1 VTVRPTYHPPGG
13 EAEAGT
19 LLLRDGSRVPLWRVL
34 SEDVRRIEAF
44 LRALTP
50 GEREEVARSLLLTE
64 EDLSDFLRRIGEG
77 ETGEGYLVEEAEG
90 ESVVG
95 FGAYRVTGDEG
106 AAITLAVAPAWRQ
119 RGIGRLLLDRLA
131 RLAAN
136 RGVDRLRGSATASN
150 EALVDLFR
158 ESGFTVREERRDGR
172 VYLGVDLSR
181 TSAGDARPEKIAGG
195 AFAEA
200 SLRPLFHPRSVAVAG
215 ASRDPESVGHRILVG
230 LLHAGFRGTVY
241 PVNPEAG
248 QVASI
253 RAWPSV
259 SAIEEPV
266 DLAVVAVPAPVV
278 PAVVDDCADA
288 GVEGLVVISAGF
300 AEMGPEGRKRQE
312 RLLAQV
318 RSHGMRMVGPNCLGL
333 LHTHP
338 EVRLNASFAPRM
350 PPHGRIALC
359 SQSGA
364 LGIAI
369 IALARRLELG
379 LSAFVSVGNKAD
391 VAADDLLEYWEEDPG
406 SEILL
411 FYLESFSR
419 PRRFGRI
426 ARRVGRSKPIVVVK
440 SGRSEAGGRAAGSHT
455 AALTASDVAVDA
467 LFGQTG
473 VLRAQTLEEMFGIAR
488 ALADQPLP
496 RGRRF
501 AVVTNSGGPAILCTD
516 ALEAAGIE
524 VEGLSENTRG
534 ALEDFLPA
542 AAATGNPVDMIASAG
557 PDEYRRAVET
567 VLLDGDVDGLVVI
580 YTPVGIFDTAKIGDA
595 VADGV
600 RAARDAGGAG
610 KPVYASIVGGDEQRY
625 TLRHAGEDAPEG
637 TKGGLRIPV
646 YPFPEEIGRVAGSAA
661 RYAEW
666 RASDPGAFPEFEDQ
680 RLDEARA
687 TCRRALE
694 KRGEGWL
701 SVAEA
706 RRVLEL
712 AGLGVAEGG
721 VGTSPD
727 EAVEIARK
735 VGYPVAAKLASI
747 EISHKTDIG
756 AVKLGLEDADGVRA
770 AYAEIEET
778 LRERGQEE
786 AMEGVLVQPMLE
798 GTAEV
803 MAGMTQDPV
812 FGPVLAFGLGGI
824 HVEVLRDVAFRVAPL
839 TDRDAR
845 EMVREIRG
853 YRLLEGYRGHPPADA
868 AALEEGLLRLSLLVD
883 AVEEIREL
891 DLNPIFALEPGEG
904 YRIADVRIRVRET

>member
-1 VTVRPTYHPPGG
+1 
-13 EAEAGT
+13 
-19 LLLRDGSRVPLWRVL
+19 
-34 SEDVRRIEAF
+34 
-44 LRALTP
+44 
-50 GEREEVARSLLLTE
+50 
-64 EDLSDFLRRIGEG
+64 
-77 ETGEGYLVEEAEG
+77 
-90 ESVVG
+90 
-95 FGAYRVTGDEG
+95 
-106 AAITLAVAPAWRQ
+106 
-119 RGIGRLLLDRLA
+119 
-131 RLAAN
+131 
-136 RGVDRLRGSATASN
+136 
-150 EALVDLFR
+150 
-158 ESGFTVREERRDGR
+158 
-172 VYLGVDLSR
+172 
-181 TSAGDARPEKIAGG
+181 
-195 AFAEA
+195 
-200 SLRPLFHPRSVAVAG
+200 LRPLFRPRSVAVAG

-230 LLHAGFRGTVY
+230 LLHAGFQGTAY

-248 QVASI
+248 QVASV

-266 DLAVVAVPAPVV
+266 DLAVVAVPAHVV

-300 AEMGPEGRKRQE
+300 AEVGPEGQE
-312 RLLAQV
+312 RQRRLLEQV
-318 RSHGMRMVGPNCLGL
+318 RAHGMRMVGPNCLGL
-333 LHTHP
+333 LHTDP

-455 AALTASDVAVDA
+455 AALSASDVAVDA
-467 LFGQTG
+467 LFRQTG
-473 VLRAQTLEEMFGIAR
+473 VLRAETLEEMFGIAR

-524 VEGLSENTRG
+524 VEGLSEETRS
-534 ALEDFLPA
+534 ALEGFLPPA
-542 AAATGNPVDMIASAG
+542 ATTGNPVDMIASAG
-557 PDEYRRAVET
+557 PEEYRRAVKT
-567 VLLDGDVDGLVVI
+567 VLLDGDVDGLVVV

-600 RAARDAGGAG
+600 RAAREAGGAG
-610 KPVYASIVGGDEQRY
+610 KPVYASIVGGEEQRY
-625 TLRHAGEDAPEG
+625 TLRHAVDDAPER
-637 TKGGLRIPV
+637 TGGALRIPV

-666 RASDPGAFPEFEDQ
+666 RASEPGAFPEFENQ

-687 TCRRALE
+687 TCRSALE
-694 KRGEGWL
+694 ERGSGWL

-712 AGLGVAEGG
+712 AGLRVPEGG

-727 EAVEIARK
+727 HAVEIARR
-735 VGYPVAAKLASI
+735 VGFPVAVKLASI

-756 AVKLGLEDADGVRA
+756 AVKLGLEDPDGVRA
-770 AYAEIEET
+770 AYAEIEEI
-778 LRERGQEE
+778 LEMRGQEG

-798 GTAEV
+798 GAAEV
-803 MAGMTQDPV
+803 MAGMSQDPV

-853 YRLLEGYRGHPPADA
+853 YRLLEGYRGHPPADV

-904 YRIADVRIRVRET
+904 YRIADVRIRVRPT

>member
-1 VTVRPTYHPPGG
+1 M
-13 EAEAGT
+13 
-19 LLLRDGSRVPLWRVL
+19 PLWRVL
-34 SEDVRRIEAF
+34 SEDARRIEGF
-44 LRALTP
+44 LRGLTA

-64 EDLSDFLRRIGEG
+64 DDLSDFLRAIGEG

-90 ESVVG
+90 DAVVG
-95 FGAYRVTGDEG
+95 FGAYRLTGDDG
-106 AAITLAVAPAWRQ
+106 AAITLAVAPGWRR
-119 RGIGRLLLDRLA
+119 RGVGRLLLDRLA
-131 RLAAN
+131 RLAAK
-136 RGVDRLRGSATASN
+136 RGVDRLRGTATADN
-150 EALVDLFR
+150 EPLVDLFR
-158 ESGFTVREERRDGR
+158 ESGFAVREERREDQLL
-172 VYLGVDLSR
+172 LGVDLSR
-181 TSAGDARPEKIAGG
+181 TSAGDGRPEKIAGG

-215 ASRDPESVGHRILVG
+215 ASRDPESVGHRILLG
-230 LLHAGFRGTVY
+230 LLHGGFQGTVY

-278 PAVVDDCADA
+278 PAVVDDCAEA

-300 AEMGPEGRKRQE
+300 AEVGPEGRERQR
-312 RLLAQV
+312 RLLDQV
-318 RSHGMRMVGPNCLGL
+318 RGHGMRMVGPNCLGL

-338 EVRLNASFAPRM
+338 DVRLNASFAPRM

-426 ARRVGRSKPIVVVK
+426 ARRVGRTKPIVVVK

-473 VLRAQTLEEMFGIAR
+473 VLRAETLEEMFGIAR

-524 VEGLSENTRG
+524 VEGLSAETRG
-534 ALEDFLPA
+534 ALEAFLPP

-557 PDEYRRAVET
+557 PDEYRRTVET
-567 VLLDGDVDGLVVI
+567 VLRDGAVDGLVVI

-595 VADGV
+595 VAAGV
-600 RAARDAGGAG
+600 RSAREAGEAA
-610 KPVYASIVGGDEQRY
+610 KPVYASIVGGEEQRY
-625 TLRHAGEDAPEG
+625 ALRHAGDDAREG
-637 TKGGLRIPV
+637 TEGALRIPV

-694 KRGEGWL
+694 ERGEGWL
-701 SVAEA
+701 S
-706 RRVLEL
+706 
-712 AGLGVAEGG
+712 
-721 VGTSPD
+721 
-727 EAVEIARK
+727 
-735 VGYPVAAKLASI
+735 
-747 EISHKTDIG
+747 
-756 AVKLGLEDADGVRA
+756 
-770 AYAEIEET
+770 
-778 LRERGQEE
+778 
-786 AMEGVLVQPMLE
+786 
-798 GTAEV
+798 
-803 MAGMTQDPV
+803 
-812 FGPVLAFGLGGI
+812 
-824 HVEVLRDVAFRVAPL
+824 
-839 TDRDAR
+839 
-845 EMVREIRG
+845 
-853 YRLLEGYRGHPPADA
+853 
-868 AALEEGLLRLSLLVD
+868 
-883 AVEEIREL
+883 
-891 DLNPIFALEPGEG
+891 
-904 YRIADVRIRVRET
+904 